1 MNVNSGKLQEM
12 MKTGRPGV
20 LLSMGH
26 KELDTTGQ
34 LNYNN
39 FIFIKISRVQ
49 RHFNLKFKKNVI
61 EFFRFVYHSLL
72 QNLVYTQSWKL

>member
-1 MNVNSGKLQEM
+1 MNVNSGKLREM

-61 EFFRFVYHSLL
+61 EVFRFVYHSSL

>member
-1 MNVNSGKLQEM
+1 MNVNFGKLREM

-20 LLSMGH
+20 LLSMCH

-34 LNYNN
+34 LNNNN

-49 RHFNLKFKKNVI
+49 RHFNLKT
-61 EFFRFVYHSLL
+61 LL